1 MEDISKR
8 MFTDI
13 ELNEYGKLF
22 NGMNID
28 KNDQQTI
35 LEFFYVIGT
44 MIYSS
49 ENK

>member
-1 MEDISKR
+1 MDDISKR

-13 ELNEYGKLF
+13 ELNENGKLF

-28 KNDQQTI
+28 KNEQQTI

>member
-1 MEDISKR
+1 

-22 NGMNID
+22 NGMHID

-35 LEFFYVIGT
+35 LEFCYGIGT